1 MATEKEKKRMTHKAK
16 TLMIQGTGSDVGK
29 SVITAGICRLL
40 HRKGW
45 KVAPFKAQN
54 MSLNSFVT
62 PEGGEI
68 SRAQSYQA
76 EACNIAPRV
85 EMNPILIKPI
95 GDNLSQVVLMGKA
108 QGNRV
113 AGDYFERHEKHK
125 QIVKG
130 AFDTLAKDY
139 DLIVIEGAGSPA
151 EINLKQWDLVN
162 MHLAEQ
168 VDAPV
173 IIVGDIDRGGV
184 FAWMKGTL
192 DLLEPSEKDR
202 VAGFLI
208 NKFRGDIE
216 LLNPGLKQFEDLAHK
231 PILGVLPY
239 FRNLVV
245 DEEDSIPQWS
255 HPAQGFSGDPL
266 DIAVLWYPRVA
277 NFTDLAPLANDPNVS
292 LRYVA
297 HPSQLGRPDLIILP
311 GSKNTIDDLQYL
323 KDAGMDRAIN
333 RCRSQ
338 GTTLFGICGGF
349 QMLGRKIR
357 DPQNTESQTKEIDGL
372 NLFDADTTLHPEK
385 VTRQVIRN
393 TIVSP
398 LFKNKLTIRGYE
410 IHTGVTKF
418 SPSAIPLF
426 QPENDEAPCPLGI
439 VSDDCSVIGTY
450 LHGCLDED
458 SIRNAFLDHLRK
470 RRGLTLPEKAFS
482 YHQFRNDHMDRL
494 ADWIENS
501 IDIELIIKIINQA

>member
-1 MATEKEKKRMTHKAK
+1 MATEKEKELMTRKAK

-29 SVITAGICRLL
+29 SVITAGLCRLF

-68 SRAQSYQA
+68 SRAQAYQA
-76 EACNIAPRV
+76 EACNVLPSVA
-85 EMNPILIKPI
+85 MNPILIKPL

-125 QIVKG
+125 KIVKQ
-130 AFDTLAKDY
+130 AFDTLSDEF
-139 DLIVIEGAGSPA
+139 DLILIEGAGSPA

-162 MHLAEQ
+162 MHLAEE

-192 DLLEPSEKDR
+192 DLLEPSEKNR
-202 VAGFLI
+202 VSGFLI

-216 LLNPGLKQFEDLAHK
+216 LLKPGLKQFEDLANK

-255 HPAQGFSGDPL
+255 HPAQGGGDPL
-266 DIAVLWYPRVA
+266 DIAALWYPRIA

-297 HPSQLGRPDLIILP
+297 HPSQLGRPDLILLP

-323 KDAGMDRAIN
+323 KDSGMDRAITK
-333 RCRSQ
+333 CKSQ
-338 GTTLFGICGGF
+338 GTMIFGICGGF
-349 QMLGRKIR
+349 QMLGEKIR
-357 DPQNTESQTKEIDGL
+357 DPQNTESRTSEIEGL
-372 NLFDADTTLHPEK
+372 GHFQADTTLHPEK
-385 VTRQVIRN
+385 ITRQVIRK
-393 TIVSP
+393 TTASP
-398 LFKNKLTIRGYE
+398 LFKDKLTVTGYE
-410 IHTGVTKF
+410 IHTGITKF
-418 SPSAIPLF
+418 SPPAIPLF
-426 QPENDEAPCPLGI
+426 IPEGNEDPYPLGI
-439 VSDDCSVIGTY
+439 SSEDGSVAGTY
-450 LHGCLDED
+450 LHGCFDED
-458 SIRNAFLDHLRK
+458 PLRNAFLDQLRQK
-470 RRGLTLPEKAFS
+470 RGLSLPGKAFS
-482 YHQFRNDHMDRL
+482 YHQFRDEQMNRL
-494 ADWIENS
+494 ADWVEDS
-501 IDIELIIKIINQA
+501 IDMEVITKIIERR